1 MSKMNEMRGVKI
13 LCQMKWGVKWSQMKW
28 QKQRVKWNDK
38 QKNESNEMRGAK
50 MDQMKWSVKMSQVK
64 REEWRWLKW
73 NDTCGNE
80 LYEIRIQTEIKKCKQ
95 ETNLFTKKTLLIVRY
110 SLSCFFRTLFLFLT
124 PVFFLF
130 FFFFFFFLLFC
141 LLFFSYFFH
150 QIPRSI
156 SRQIL

>member
-28 QKQRVKWNDK
+28 QKRRVKWNDK

-95 ETNLFTKKTLLIVRY
+95 ETNLFTKKPCWSSDILY
-110 SLSCFFRTLFLFLT
+110 
-124 PVFFLF
+124 PVSFVLYFYFSPLF
-130 FFFFFFFLLFC
+130 FFVFFCIFLFLLFC
-141 LLFFSYFFH
+141 LLFFLTFFL